1 MTFAIL
7 DFRLPIADSSAER
20 KPSKSRA
27 GNALIEIYSPPSDRF
42 RRESLNG
49 GTSHMSRGSAR
60 KSILGT
66 ALKLLKLTAEEWL
79 DDKAPQ
85 LGAALAYYTVLSL
98 APLVL
103 ILLAIIGVIFRH
115 DPAGAWTKLTEQ
127 MSYFL
132 DKSAIHVVQEIAR
145 TTSTP
150 GKSTLA
156 TIIGIALALF
166 GASGVFGQLQD
177 ALNTIWGVKAKP
189 GLGIWGFVR
198 ARFLSFAM
206 IAGACFLLLVSLAIE
221 ALLKGFSN
229 LFQAAW

>member
-1 MTFAIL
+1 M
-7 DFRLPIADSSAER
+7 
-20 KPSKSRA
+20 
-27 GNALIEIYSPPSDRF
+27 
-42 RRESLNG
+42 
-49 GTSHMSRGSAR
+49 
-60 KSILGT
+60 

-79 DDKAPQ
+79 DDQAPQ
-85 LGAALAYYTVLSL
+85 PAAALAFYTVLSL

-132 DKSAIHVVQEIAR
+132 DKSAVQVVQDIAR
-145 TTSTP
+145 TASTP

-177 ALNTIWGVKAKP
+177 ALNTIWGIKAKP
-189 GLGIWGFVR
+189 GLGIWGFLR
-198 ARFLSFAM
+198 SRFLSFAM
-206 IAGACFLLLVSLAIE
+206 VAGVCFLLLVSLTIE
-221 ALLKGFSN
+221 ALLKAFSQYVQSILPGGFAVALSVY
-229 LFQAAW
+229 LIFDFAVVVLMFAMIFKFL

>member
-1 MTFAIL
+1 M
-7 DFRLPIADSSAER
+7 S
-20 KPSKSRA
+20 
-27 GNALIEIYSPPSDRF
+27 
-42 RRESLNG
+42 NG
-49 GTSHMSRGSAR
+49 LAR
-60 KSILGT
+60 KSIFGT

-85 LGAALAYYTVLSL
+85 LGAALAFYTVLSL

-132 DKSAIHVVQEIAR
+132 DKSAIQVVQEIAR

-189 GLGIWGFVR
+189 GLGVWGFLR

-206 IAGACFLLLVSLAIE
+206 VGGVCFLLLVSLVIE
-221 ALLKGFSN
+221 ALLKGFSHYMQTHLPGGISLAISIYLIFDAFIVVLVFAMIFKFLPDVKLRWSN
-229 LFQAAW
+229 VW